1 MRRNLCAHNK
11 KCLNI
16 NKRGSG
22 GAGWWGVGAG
32 VACVCT
38 ANETENEAKLG
49 ERVRERDS
57 TGIVAAAVSGKLRG

>member
-1 MRRNLCAHNK
+1 M
-11 KCLNI
+11 
-16 NKRGSG
+16 
-22 GAGWWGVGAG
+22 GAG

-57 TGIVAAAVSGKLRG
+57 TGIEAAAVSGKLRGCWGSGAWILKGYRTGKLATVALYKL